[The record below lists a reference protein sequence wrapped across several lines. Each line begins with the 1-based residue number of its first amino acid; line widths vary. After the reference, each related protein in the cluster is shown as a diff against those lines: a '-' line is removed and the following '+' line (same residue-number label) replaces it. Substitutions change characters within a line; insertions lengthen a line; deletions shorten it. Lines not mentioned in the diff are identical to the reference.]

1 MGNKTFGI
9 VTFAILIEALITYYK
24 EFFAGG
30 GSSWEIIV
38 SLILGIT
45 VAVSYKLDLLSNIN
59 LKTNTYLILLVIT
72 VLDNLCY
79 IVLGIYGTL
88 SFLIRKIRG
97 LD

>member
-1 MGNKTFGI
+1 MFQKQFQNNGQLPTSLKSKAAVLTLTGTLKQGTAREQVKDKI
-9 VTFAILIEALITYYK
+9 K
-24 EFFAGG
+24 EVGKCG
-30 GSSWEIIV
+30 LWRI
-38 SLILGIT
+38 
-45 VAVSYKLDLLSNIN
+45 SNIN

-72 VLDNLCY
+72 VLDNLCF